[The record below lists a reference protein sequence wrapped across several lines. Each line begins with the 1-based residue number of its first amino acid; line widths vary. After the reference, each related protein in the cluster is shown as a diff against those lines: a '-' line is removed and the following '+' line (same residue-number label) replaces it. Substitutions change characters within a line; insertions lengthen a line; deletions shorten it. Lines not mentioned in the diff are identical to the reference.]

1 MATIK
6 EFEDL
11 DTWKDAR
18 ALNKRIYTITR
29 RKVFKEDPDLLRQI
43 RRASVSVMSNIA
55 EGFERNNNNFFI
67 NFLTIAKGSAGEVRS
82 QLCCC
87 RDGEFIDEKEFSP
100 LKAEAKALGERSE
113 SSYPTSKAISHRKA
127 TRAARPS
134 RAEHATR
141 NTSTRNAFAFH
152 AEDRKPPRSH

>member
-6 EFEDL
+6 QFEDL

-18 ALNKRIYTITR
+18 ALNKKIYTITR
-29 RKVFKEDPDLLRQI
+29 RKAFTEDPDLRRQI

-82 QLCCC
+82 QLYCCL
-87 RDGEFIDEKEFSP
+87 DGEFLSEREFEP
-100 LKAEAKALGERSE
+100 LKEEAQALGERIGKFIIYLERYQSQ
-113 SSYPTSKAISHRKA
+113 PGNK
-127 TRAARPS
+127 S
-134 RAEHATR
+134 RTTVAGRTR
-141 NTSTRNAFAFH
+141 NT
-152 AEDRKPPRSH
+152 

>member
-18 ALNKRIYTITR
+18 ALNKKIYTITR
-29 RKVFKEDPDLLRQI
+29 RKVFNEDPDLRRQI
-43 RRASVSVMSNIA
+43 RKASVSVMSNIA

-82 QLCCC
+82 QLYCCL
-87 RDGEFIDEKEFSP
+87 DGEFITEKDFEP
-100 LKAEAKALGERSE
+100 LKNEAKALGERIGKFITYLEGYQTQHGNKSR
-113 SSYPTSKAISHRKA
+113 TTVAGRK
-127 TRAARPS
+127 
-134 RAEHATR
+134 R
-141 NTSTRNAFAFH
+141 NT
-152 AEDRKPPRSH
+152 

>member
-18 ALNKRIYTITR
+18 ALNKKIYTVTR
-29 RKVFKEDPDLLRQI
+29 RKVFTEDPDLRRQI

-82 QLCCC
+82 QLYCCL
-87 RDGEFIDEKEFSP
+87 DGEFITESEFEP
-100 LKAEAKALGERSE
+100 LKKEAKLLGERIGKFIKYLEGYQSQPGNV
-113 SSYPTSKAISHRKA
+113 SRTTVKG
-127 TRAARPS
+127 RAC
-134 RAEHATR
+134 
-141 NTSTRNAFAFH
+141 NT
-152 AEDRKPPRSH
+152 